1 MKTIGMIGGLSWQST
16 QTYYQIINE
25 ETNKV
30 LGDNHSAR
38 ILLYSFDFDEI
49 EKLQYAFKWDEMSL
63 LMEKAGQKLIDAGAE
78 VLIICSNTMH
88 ECTNQI
94 SFSVPLLHI
103 ADAIGEDLN
112 RLKIKNAG
120 LLGTRF
126 LMKSS
131 SYSSR
136 IENNYNI
143 TIQLPQEKQIEIL
156 NSIIYNELV
165 KGTIIEESKKTML
178 NIIQSME
185 QEGIE
190 AIILGCTE
198 IPLLIQK
205 DDCRIPVIDSTRIHA
220 LKAVKFALEKV
231 L

>member
-1 MKTIGMIGGLSWQST
+1 MIGGLSWQST